1 MTVMGPGVTPDV
13 QWLGPPL
20 GAYDAA
26 RDAASTSCFDRLV
39 GPDDKVCT
47 NER

>member
-1 MTVMGPGVTPDV
+1 MGPGVTPDV
-13 QWLGPPL
+13 QWEGPAL

-26 RDAASTSCFDRLV
+26 RDATFNALFDRLV
-39 GPDDKVCT
+39 GRADKVCT